1 VPWVRWWDRRANA
14 YDALLDAQPALR
26 AGAARVARAALAW
39 RRGAADPSRPLVAVD
54 LAAGA
59 GDCAWA
65 LRDLLGRGGARLEL
79 VEPGHA
85 MAALARSRAAGRARG
100 AAATVWQIPVER
112 CAERLPARLLGAV
125 DVATCSA
132 ALPCINEHDVFEA
145 AAALLKPGG
154 ALAFDLPAESYDGA
168 PGGAA
173 DAAWAPAVEAAL
185 ARAGLA
191 PPPAAAGGVARVR
204 SAPPPRPPCSASSLA
219 AAAAA
224 AGLRLA
230 ACDLVA
236 DDVGADLF
244 VARAAM
250 SASWLRESFAPL
262 DRAARR
268 KARAAV
274 LLDAAAVAAAR
285 RGAAPRAPR
294 AAARGRRRPRP

>member
-1 VPWVRWWDRRANA
+1 MRQPWVRWWDRRANA

-154 ALAFDLPAESYDGA
+154 ASIPRRYVSYAQPVACAKLWFDARRANTGA
-168 PGGAA
+168 PAGP
-173 DAAWAPAVEAAL
+173 PAVGACV
-185 ARAGLA
+185 GA
-191 PPPAAAGGVARVR
+191 PPPDRGLETPFVVR
-204 SAPPPRPPCSASSLA
+204 LHN
-219 AAAAA
+219 
-224 AGLRLA
+224 
-230 ACDLVA
+230 
-236 DDVGADLF
+236 
-244 VARAAM
+244 
-250 SASWLRESFAPL
+250 FAPL
-262 DRAARR
+262 AAHAECFAFDHPGDAGATNDRDVDLAWDI
-268 KARAAV
+268 AV
-274 LLDAAAVAAAR
+274 DATVHGLAGT
-285 RGAAPRAPR
+285 GA
-294 AAARGRRRPRP
+294 GNG